1 MHFWL
6 LYKKGEAMIQLYL
19 LSIVFNGLTGF
30 LLMMGELGETKTVES
45 SIKFSPFGGGFRL
58 ILGIL
63 TTLTGMLKLLSPVEK
78 MPILGDF
85 LPAVAGIAAGF
96 ILIFSFYREHSTKID
111 KDGKLDRIG
120 DFLLQYKKV
129 AGISLL
135 VISGLHFFF
144 ARAFFL

>member
-1 MHFWL
+1 
-6 LYKKGEAMIQLYL
+6 MIQLYL

-30 LLMMGELGETKTVES
+30 LLMMGELGETSTIES
-45 SIKFSPFGGGFRL
+45 NIKFSPFGGGFRL

-85 LPAVAGIAAGF
+85 FPAMAGIAAGF
-96 ILIFSFYREHSTKID
+96 ILIFSFYREHSTKVVD

-120 DFLLQYKKV
+120 DFLLQYKKMV
-129 AGISLL
+129 GISLL
-135 VISGLHFFF
+135 VISGLHFLFPQ
-144 ARAFFL
+144 AFLL